1 MLNLS
6 KYLTEAENAPITYP
20 DLYKPK
26 NVWKI
31 REDNPSY
38 YGRPP
43 KNGYLTASF
52 VMEKNLKWPDLGFNL
67 TVQVMNGGRSLI
79 FLTKEDAELFLK
91 KAYNNYSLPKLVV
104 GRGMGGD
111 ELVRVDKDKIGIPIY
126 LVKNSIEWLSEVENT
141 KVPQYIR
148 DRLIGEVSVDPEQK
162 EKETKQSQYKQKRE
176 AFKQR
181 LFDIY
186 TSIDPKNTKLSPN
199 KHIITI
205 TKDNVEII
213 IKTGYYGVH
222 EDIYTIRSITFKDVD
237 FFDIKDELE
246 EILVPD
252 KDERRRLVLSKSYD
266 SVEIS
271 GRDRRV
277 IHYPGLKLRST
288 WDDEKIKTTI
298 INYIN
303 TIIHTVNELS
313 TLEDFI

>member
-38 YGRPP
+38 YGQPP

-52 VMEKNLKWPDLGFNL
+52 VREKSLKWPDLGFNL

-104 GRGMGGD
+104 GRGMGGN
-111 ELVRVDKDKIGIPIY
+111 ELVRVDNDKIGIPIY

-148 DRLIGEVSVDPEQK
+148 DRLTGEVSVDPEQK
-162 EKETKQSQYKQKRE
+162 EKETKQAQYKQKRE
-176 AFKQR
+176 HFKQR

-186 TSIDPKNTKLSPN
+186 TSIDPENTKLSPTKN
-199 KHIITI
+199 TITI
-205 TKDNVEII
+205 TKDNVQII
-213 IKTGYYGVH
+213 IETDYH
-222 EDIYTIRSITFKDVD
+222 DQDIYTIRSITFKDAD
-237 FFDIKDELE
+237 FFGIKDELE

-252 KDERRRLVLSKSYD
+252 KDERKRLDFSRSYD
-266 SVEIS
+266 SVQIF
-271 GRDRRV
+271 DRHRNS
-277 IHYPGLKLRST
+277 IRYPELKVRSN

-303 TIIHTVNELS
+303 TIINIVNEFN